1 MTAVEA
7 IALGL
12 NLIRWLWPDETA
24 ISLRNNCPQWGA
36 MKAAVRTGGAIRFSA
51 GAKTPRKPGMNEV
64 LVSVRAAGINPID
77 YKLPKLLGGTVAG
90 LDLAGVA
97 VAVGHGVK
105 DFKEGDEVFGFAK
118 SGSVAE
124 QVSAAAQ

>member
-1 MTAVEA
+1 MRPASTRSTTSSQSSSE
-7 IALGL
+7 
-12 NLIRWLWPDETA
+12 
-24 ISLRNNCPQWGA
+24 
-36 MKAAVRTGGAIRFSA
+36 
-51 GAKTPRKPGMNEV
+51 
-64 LVSVRAAGINPID
+64 
-77 YKLPKLLGGTVAG
+77 G

>member
-1 MTAVEA
+1 
-7 IALGL
+7 
-12 NLIRWLWPDETA
+12 
-24 ISLRNNCPQWGA
+24 

-51 GAKTPRKPGMNEV
+51 GAKAPRKPGMNEV

-77 YKLPKLLGGTVAG
+77 YKLPKLLGGPVAG

>member
-1 MTAVEA
+1 MRPASTRSTTSSQSSSE
-7 IALGL
+7 
-12 NLIRWLWPDETA
+12 
-24 ISLRNNCPQWGA
+24 
-36 MKAAVRTGGAIRFSA
+36 
-51 GAKTPRKPGMNEV
+51 
-64 LVSVRAAGINPID
+64 
-77 YKLPKLLGGTVAG
+77 G

-105 DFKEGDEVFGFAK
+105 GFKEGDEVFGFAK

>member
-1 MTAVEA
+1 M
-7 IALGL
+7 
-12 NLIRWLWPDETA
+12 PDETA
-24 ISLRNNCPQWGA
+24 NSLRNKGPQWGA

-51 GAKTPRKPGMNEV
+51 GAKAPRKPGMNEV

-77 YKLPKLLGGTVAG
+77 YKLPKLLGGPVAG

-105 DFKEGDEVFGFAK
+105 GFKEATRFSDSPRAVP
-118 SGSVAE
+118 SRSR
-124 QVSAAAQ
+124 

>member
-1 MTAVEA
+1 MVRGKDVVA
-7 IALGL
+7 
-12 NLIRWLWPDETA
+12 D
-24 ISLRNNCPQWGA
+24 LR
-36 MKAAVRTGGAIRFSA
+36 MSAAVRTGGAIRFSA
-51 GAKTPRKPGMNEV
+51 CAKAPRKPGTNEV

-77 YKLPKLLGGTVAG
+77 YKLPKLLGGPVAG

-97 VAVGHGVK
+97 VAVGQGVK